1 MSAYR
6 DSRGRF
12 RRRTG
17 LDIMEQIGGYV
28 LIALCIYTALLF

>member
-1 MSAYR
+1 VSAYR

-17 LDIMEQIGGYV
+17 LDIMEQIGGWM
-28 LIALCIYTALLF
+28 LIVLCIYTALLF

>member
-1 MSAYR
+1 VSAYR

-17 LDIMEQIGGYV
+17 LDVLEQIGGYV
-28 LIALCIYTALLF
+28 LIVLCIYTALLF

>member
-17 LDIMEQIGGYV
+17 LDIMEQIGGWM
-28 LIALCIYTALLF
+28 LIVLCIYTALLF